1 MDRDAVIKKLIE
13 ILGSDRVLRDE
24 ADLEPYSYDMS
35 ETEPHMPDAVA
46 FPTITDEVV
55 EIVKMANEQ
64 KCPLVPAAARTNLGG
79 LAIPDKGG
87 VIVDLTR
94 MNKIHGVN
102 TDEMYILIE
111 PGTTFQ
117 DVKDYLESKYP
128 DLRFSYPLSPP
139 WTSVVANALL
149 NGLANLSFR
158 GGTMDQ
164 WVNGM
169 EVVLPTGEVMR
180 TGSAALSDIWWG
192 RGAIP
197 DLGALF
203 YAWQGT
209 TGICTKMS
217 IEVYPKLAYNERAF
231 ILCYRLED
239 GFDLMRVLSRT
250 LVFDD
255 IGGLSW
261 PTSKMLFGLRENLE
275 KSEDEPEFFVYI
287 DYAGN
292 SKAEMRAKKKTLN
305 RVLKQAAKRGVDFE
319 NPIDVET
326 MIRVNPA
333 FDKFATFPTTLDF
346 LLETEA
352 GGLTWV
358 GTYGPTAH
366 WSEVSRKCHAI
377 QEKAGFPP
385 VLVSR
390 PMKLGHYGVARFIQ
404 IFRKDDPEH
413 RKLVR
418 QVNEDI
424 AEVAL
429 DLGFIPYKPP
439 IWAWGKFLDRID
451 PVYRQTMEK
460 IKKMLDPNGI
470 MNPGKLK
477 FD

>member
-1 MDRDAVIKKLIE
+1 MNRDAVIKRLVE
-13 ILGSDRVLRDE
+13 ILGKDRVLTEE
-24 ADLEPYSYDMS
+24 ADLEPYSGDMT
-35 ETEPHMPDAVA
+35 EAEPHMPDAVA
-46 FPTITDEVV
+46 LPTATREVV
-55 EIVKMANEQ
+55 DILKMANEQ
-64 KCPLVPAAARTNLGG
+64 MCPVVPAVARTNLGG
-79 LAIPDKGG
+79 LSIPVKGG
-87 VIVDLTR
+87 VILDFTR
-94 MNKIHGVN
+94 MNKIFGVN
-102 TDEMYILIE
+102 TDEMYITIE

-117 DVKDYLESKYP
+117 EVKDYLDKNHP

-164 WVNGM
+164 WINSM
-169 EVVLPTGEVMR
+169 EVVLPTGEVMK
-180 TGSAALSDIWWG
+180 TGSAALTDNWWG
-192 RGAIP
+192 KGPLP
-197 DLGALF
+197 DMGALF
-203 YAWQGT
+203 VSWQGT
-209 TGICTKMS
+209 TGVCTKMS
-217 IEVYPKLAYNERAF
+217 IEVYPNLPYNERAF

-239 GFDLMRVLSRT
+239 GFEIMRDMSRT

-261 PTSKMLFGLRENLE
+261 PTGKMLFGLRENLE
-275 KSEDEPEFFVYI
+275 KTDDEPEFFVYY
-287 DYAGN
+287 DFAAN
-292 SKAEMRAKKKTLN
+292 NKAEFKAKKKTLN
-305 RVLKQAAKRGVDFE
+305 ATLKKAAKRGIQFE
-319 NPIDVET
+319 DPIDIPTLV
-326 MIRVNPA
+326 RVNPS
-333 FDKFATFPTTLDF
+333 FDKFASFPTTLDF

-358 GTYGPTAH
+358 GTYGPTAN
-366 WSEVSRKCHAI
+366 WGEVSRKCHAI

-413 RKLVR
+413 RALVH
-418 QVNEDI
+418 QVNKDI
-424 AEVAL
+424 AEAAL

-439 IWAWGKFLDRID
+439 IWAWEKFHERID
-451 PVYRQTMEK
+451 PAYLRIMEK

-477 FD
+477 LG